1 MKEVVTE
8 ALVLKVLAS
17 GENNKLVIFL
27 TEELG
32 RLKARAVGANKILSK
47 FSPHL
52 EVGNFVELRLAGNS
66 AWTITDVLTIKPSL
80 LRASTNN
87 LEKISSAFRLL
98 DSLSTP
104 TADSDLWKLICNTE
118 LEFFSPKIFLDFFG
132 YSQEHSA
139 CFKCG
144 AHSPEYFYLPDHSFF
159 CAAHAVEISTEHKIR
174 CNI

>member
-1 MKEVVTE
+1 MKEVVTD
-8 ALVLKVLAS
+8 ALVLKVSVS
-17 GENNKLVIFL
+17 GENNKLVVFL
-27 TEELG
+27 TAELG

-66 AWTITDVLTIKPSL
+66 AWTITDVLTTKPSL
-80 LRASTNN
+80 LRSSIKNI
-87 LEKISSAFRLL
+87 EKINSAFRLL

-104 TADSDLWKLICNTE
+104 IVDHDLWKLVCS
-118 LEFFSPKIFLDFFG
+118 LEVENFSPKIFLDFFG
-132 YSQEHSA
+132 YSQEHST
-139 CFKCG
+139 CFVCG

-159 CAAHAVEISTEHKIR
+159 CSSHASEISIENKIR